1 MRLLLDTCI
10 FLWLISG
17 DRKLTD
23 SLRENICD
31 PENEIFLSSVSIWE
45 SIVKYQLGKLPLPK
59 PPGEYL
65 PAQRKRHHISSL
77 PLDEDSVVHLS
88 NLPPVHRDP
97 FDRMLICQAIEHGLT
112 LVTADDIIR
121 SYPVKTM

>member
-10 FLWLISG
+10 FLWLISS

-23 SLRENICD
+23 SLREIICD
-31 PENEIFLSSVSIWE
+31 PANEIFLSSVSIWE
-45 SIVKYQLGKLPLPK
+45 SIVKYQLGKLPLPN

-65 PAQRKRHHISSL
+65 PTQRKRHHISSL

-88 NLPPVHRDP
+88 NLPPIHRDP
-97 FDRMLICQAIEHGLT
+97 FDRMLICQAIEHSLT

-121 SYPVKTM
+121 SYPIKTM

>member
-45 SIVKYQLGKLPLPK
+45 SIVKYQPGKLPLPK